1 MTVSL
6 ILIGFGN
13 VAQGLAEVL
22 NSHAYTLKEKYG
34 LNIKVTAIV
43 DRSGAAVSEAGI
55 DLAKALEVKRRLG
68 SISAMKSIG
77 KPGLSAVEVIE
88 ESNGDIVVEATSN
101 NLESGEPGLTHI
113 KRSLR
118 TGKHVVTTNKGPL
131 ALALP
136 QLLEIARGNGVELR
150 FSGAVGG
157 AMPILDFARRC
168 LCGDEILS
176 IMGILNGTT
185 NYILWSMSERGI
197 TMSEAIAEARKLGYA
212 EENISYDINGLDV
225 ASKLVIIANWV
236 MGYEVSLKDVNV
248 KGIGNV
254 SLEDVIS
261 AKRKGF
267 AIRLI
272 GSISHGKIKVSPE
285 TIPLNDPLCVSSNLN
300 AVIFECALS
309 GRHLIIGCG
318 AGGRETASSIL
329 RDIIGISSGKSANCQ
344 KSNVTGSSKNLYV
357 HPYKTEGIL
366 FRGSINRFGG
376 RIYAYREKGRFIR
389 G

>member
-1 MTVSL
+1 MMINL

-13 VAQGLAEVL
+13 VGQGLAEIL
-22 NSHAYTLKEKYG
+22 NSHARFLKEKYG
-34 LNIKVTAIV
+34 LSMKVTAIV
-43 DRSGAAVSEAGI
+43 DRGGAAISEVGI
-55 DLAKALEVKRRLG
+55 DLAKALEAKRIWG

-77 KPGLSAVEVIE
+77 KPGLSAIEVIE

-113 KRSLR
+113 KRALIS
-118 TGKHVVTTNKGPL
+118 GKHVVTTNKGPL

-136 QLLEIARGNGVELR
+136 HLLEIARGEGVELR

-176 IMGILNGTT
+176 VRGILNGTT
-185 NYILWSMSERGI
+185 NYILWSMGERGV

-212 EENISYDINGLDV
+212 EGNISYDISGLDT

-236 MGYEVSLKDVNV
+236 MGYKISLKDVDV
-248 KGIGNV
+248 KGIGGI

-261 AKRKGF
+261 ANRKGF

-272 GSISHGKIKVSPE
+272 GFMGHGKIKVSPE
-285 TIPLNDPLCVSSNLN
+285 IIPLNDPLCVSSNLN
-300 AVIFECALS
+300 AVVFECAHS
-309 GRHLIIGCG
+309 GQHLIVGRG
-318 AGGRETASSIL
+318 AGGKETASSII
-329 RDIIGISSGKSANCQ
+329 RDII
-344 KSNVTGSSKNLYV
+344 NVAATSRNFVDWRNKGVLHMS
-357 HPYKTEGIL
+357 
-366 FRGSINRFGG
+366 
-376 RIYAYREKGRFIR
+376 REIESPVRDSCN
-389 G
+389 